1 MREGERVATKR
12 GLIIQNP
19 NFTKMEGRR
28 GGKRE
33 EEKEEERQWRDT
45 GNGH

>member
-1 MREGERVATKR
+1 MREGERVANKR

-28 GGKRE
+28 GKRE